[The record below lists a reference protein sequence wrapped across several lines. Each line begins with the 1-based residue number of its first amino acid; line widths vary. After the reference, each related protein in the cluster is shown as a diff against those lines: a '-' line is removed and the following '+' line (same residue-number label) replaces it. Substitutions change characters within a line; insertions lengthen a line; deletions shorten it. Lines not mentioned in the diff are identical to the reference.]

1 MDWLTEPLGF
11 EFFQRA
17 LLGGVLA
24 AVVCALAGA
33 WVVVRGLS
41 FIGDALAH
49 GIIPGVAIAFQ
60 VGASLTL
67 GALLSAGVMAAGIT
81 VVARR
86 TRVGDDAAIGLL
98 FVGMLAL
105 GVIVLSRS
113 TSFAGDLTSLLFGS
127 ILGIDGGDLWLLGA
141 ATVLTSLAVAA
152 FHRPLLALSF
162 NRDKAAALGMRPA
175 LAHGVLL
182 GLVTLAV
189 VASFRAVGTLM
200 VFGLLVAPPATASL
214 LTRRMPTL
222 LVAGAAI
229 GALASTAGLLIS
241 YHADTAAG
249 ATIAAVAVAGF
260 LVVLAG
266 RELVGAV
273 RSRRHRRPLAAAG

>member
-1 MDWLTEPLGF
+1 MDWLTEPLGY

-17 LLGGVLA
+17 LLGGALA
-24 AVVCALAGA
+24 AVVCSLAGS

-60 VGASLTL
+60 LGASLTL
-67 GALLSAGVMAAGIT
+67 GALVSAGVMAGGIT
-81 VVARR
+81 VVSRR
-86 TRVGDDAAIGLL
+86 GRVGDDAAIGLL
-98 FVGMLAL
+98 FVGMLAV

-113 TSFAGDLTSLLFGS
+113 TSFAGDLTALLFGS
-127 ILGIDGGDLWLLGA
+127 ILGIDAGDLWLLA
-141 ATVLTSLAVAA
+141 AAAVATVVGVAA
-152 FHRPLLALSF
+152 FHRPLLALAF
-162 NRDKAAALGMRPA
+162 NRDKATALGMRPA
-175 LAHGVLL
+175 LAHAVLL

-189 VASFRAVGTLM
+189 VSSFRAVGSLM

-214 LTRRMPTL
+214 LTRRMPAL
-222 LVAGAAI
+222 LVVSAVLGVV
-229 GALASTAGLLIS
+229 ASTAGLLIS
-241 YHADTAAG
+241 FHTDTAAG

-266 RELVGAV
+266 REAAAAV
-273 RSRRHRRPLAAAG
+273 RLRRHRTATAAAG